1 MILFL
6 FSPLFTLLPVLATEK
21 KSTARSGIKLGPEFE
36 IICQSVSMKSTNF
49 TSPMNL
55 AVDPSIFL

>member
-1 MILFL
+1 
-6 FSPLFTLLPVLATEK
+6 VLATEK

-49 TSPMNL
+49 ISSMNL